1 MSFEKP
7 SFGVAKVAKVEKA
20 EKQEI
25 SERDLESD
33 LGGLE
38 SGLQRIL
45 DGKDVDYAGEM
56 KKIEGHLAVMK
67 RKYEGKEKIINFIDE
82 FGNAFLNG
90 GIALAIGS
98 FPVGYALGSPA
109 VSLIMGAEGMAGM
122 SIKALSEFA
131 VGPTKEKAEKLKNN
145 IEELII
151 KSREFTSV
159 YLHKGGAEYDAR
171 GRLEVTGE
179 QREKARE
186 EMSKDLEKRGKV

>member
-7 SFGVAKVAKVEKA
+7 IFGTAKIAKA
-20 EKQEI
+20 EKQEV

-67 RKYEGKEKIINFIDE
+67 KKYEGKEKIINFLDRWSD
-82 FGNAFLNG
+82 AFSTIGLG
-90 GIALAIGS
+90 FALLSIPIGLARGFEPAS
-98 FPVGYALGSPA
+98 NLGTA
-109 VSLIMGAEGMAGM
+109 GMVGM
-122 SIKALSEFA
+122 SIKALSEF
-131 VGPTKEKAEKLKNN
+131 VNGPNRKKAQEIRNN
-145 IEELII
+145 IEELIN

-159 YLHKGGAEYDAR
+159 YLHKGGAEYDGR
-171 GRLEVTGE
+171 GRLEVTGDQVE
-179 QREKARE
+179 NARE
-186 EMSKDLEKRGKV
+186 EMNKDLEKRGKV